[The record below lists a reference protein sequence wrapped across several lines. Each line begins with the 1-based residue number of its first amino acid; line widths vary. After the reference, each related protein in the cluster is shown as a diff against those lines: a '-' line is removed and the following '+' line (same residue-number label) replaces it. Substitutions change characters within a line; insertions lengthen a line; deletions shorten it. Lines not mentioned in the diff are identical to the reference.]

1 MHFFGLY
8 CINDIAMHGAININ
22 KEQFYLLGDRVG
34 QSINGLDTG
43 YMVRELNLGGQ
54 ERFSVSV

>member
-1 MHFFGLY
+1 
-8 CINDIAMHGAININ
+8 MHGAININ